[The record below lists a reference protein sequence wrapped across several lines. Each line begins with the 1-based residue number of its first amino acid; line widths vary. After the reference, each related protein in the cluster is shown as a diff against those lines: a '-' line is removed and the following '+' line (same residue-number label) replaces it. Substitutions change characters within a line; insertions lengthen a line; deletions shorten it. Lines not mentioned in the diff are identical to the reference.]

1 MTKSAICIVLF
12 SVFTTFFAEA
22 QQDTIIDNK
31 PFAIHVVQPRETLY
45 GISRQYNAELNDLVI
60 SNPAVI
66 QGLYVGF
73 KLLVPLRHT
82 IVRPINNNTISQSTK
97 PVSSDTLSK
106 KIKNDSDFQISNFLT
121 YELDTTKIKVALLLP
136 FYLDFNDSLKVNNN
150 NKNLVYPK
158 SKVALDFYFGFQLAL
173 DSLTELGYNI
183 DLMVLDVPNDSVFE
197 SILTSNVLFDREY
210 IFGPIYIRQFE
221 ELAKFYGY
229 DTKKKLISPLSYM
242 SVKNKYLNIYQS
254 VPLSYVQ
261 IDALIDY
268 LLLKDNS
275 DELILLGQD
284 REDDLILHAKK
295 KLSLQIKNRRC
306 QVFIFDKNQLSDR
319 DLLKSKLKSDKNIII
334 IPSNDRS
341 FVSRL
346 LPTLGSMEDTVFT
359 IYGLNTWNR
368 FDNLDYYDLVNLNVH
383 LPSIFM
389 NDSSQ
394 FYSDFVNNYYQK
406 YSSFPDKYSYSAYQ
420 QSLYFLS
427 SEFKGLLDFTT
438 YPNTSF
444 QSNTKFNIF
453 RFDDFEKI
461 IVKNKKD
468 K

>member
-66 QGLYVGF
+66 QGLHVGF

-82 IVRPINNNTISQSTK
+82 IVKPIDNNTILQSTK
-97 PVSSDTLSK
+97 PITSDTLSK
-106 KIKNDSDFQISNFLT
+106 KIINNADFQISNLPT

-158 SKVALDFYFGFQLAL
+158 SKVALDFYFGFKLAI

-183 DLMVLDVPNDSVFE
+183 DLMVLDVPNDSVFK
-197 SILTSNVLFDREY
+197 SILTSNVLYDREF

-229 DTKKKLISPLSYM
+229 DIKKKLISPLSYM

-268 LLLKDNS
+268 LLLTNNS
-275 DELILLGQD
+275 DKLILLGQD
-284 REDDLILHAKK
+284 REDDLISYAKK
-295 KLSLQIKNRRC
+295 KLSLQIMNRRC
-306 QVFIFDKNQLSDR
+306 QVFTFDKNQLSDR
-319 DLLKSKLKSDKNIII
+319 DLLKSKLKSDKNIMI

-389 NDSSQ
+389 NDNSQ
-394 FYSDFVNNYYQK
+394 FYSDFVNNYYLK
-406 YSSFPDKYSYSAYQ
+406 YFSYPEKYAYSAYQ
-420 QSLYFLS
+420 QCLYFLS
-427 SEFKGLLDFTT
+427 SEFKGLLDFKTF
-438 YPNTSF
+438 PNTSF
-444 QSNTKFNIF
+444 QSNTKFNII
-453 RFDDFEKI
+453 RYADFERL
-461 IVKNKKD
+461 IVQ
-468 K
+468 

>member
-1 MTKSAICIVLF
+1 MTKTSICIVIF

-31 PFAIHVVQPRETLY
+31 PFAIHIVQPRETLY
-45 GISRQYNAELNDLVI
+45 GISRQYDAELNDLVI

-82 IVRPINNNTISQSTK
+82 IVRSIENNTISQSAK
-97 PVSSDTLSK
+97 PVALDNLSK
-106 KIKNDSDFQISNFLT
+106 KIKNDSDFQISNFPT
-121 YELDTTKIKVALLLP
+121 YVPDTTKIKVALLLP
-136 FYLDFNDSLKVNNN
+136 FFLDFNDSLKVNNN

-158 SKVALDFYFGFQLAL
+158 SKVALDFYFGFQLAI

-183 DLMVLDVPNDSVFE
+183 ELMVLDVPNDSVFE
-197 SILTSNVLFDREY
+197 SILNSNVLYDREY

-268 LLLKDNS
+268 LLLTNNS

-284 REDDLILHAKK
+284 SEDDLISHAKK

-306 QVFIFDKNQLSDR
+306 QVFTFDKNQLSDR
-319 DLLKSKLKSDKNIII
+319 DLLKSKLKSDKNIMI

-389 NDSSQ
+389 NDNSQ
-394 FYSDFVNNYYQK
+394 FYYDFIYNYYIK
-406 YSSFPDKYSYSAYQ
+406 YFSYPDKYAYSAYQ
-420 QSLYFLS
+420 QCLFFLS
-427 SEFKGLLDFTT
+427 NEFKDLLDFKIF
-438 YPNTSF
+438 PNTSF

-453 RFDDFEKI
+453 RYDDFEQI
-461 IVKNKKD
+461 IVK
-468 K
+468 

>member
-1 MTKSAICIVLF
+1 MTKSVICIILF

-45 GISRQYNAELNDLVI
+45 GISRKYDAELNDLVV

-66 QGLYVGF
+66 QGLHVGF
-73 KLLVPLRHT
+73 KLLVPLRHS
-82 IVRPINNNTISQSTK
+82 IVRPGDNNTTLQSTMS
-97 PVSSDTLSK
+97 VTYDTLSK
-106 KIKNDSDFQISNFLT
+106 KIINNSDFRISNLPS
-121 YELDTTKIKVALLLP
+121 YQLDTTKIKVALLLP
-136 FYLDFNDSLKVNNN
+136 FYLDLNDSLKVNNN

-158 SKVALDFYFGFQLAL
+158 SKVALDFFFGFQLAI
-173 DSLTELGYNI
+173 DSLTELGYII

-197 SILTSNVLFDREY
+197 SILASNVLYDREY

-229 DTKKKLISPLSYM
+229 DIKKKLISPLSYM

-261 IDALIDY
+261 IDALINY
-268 LLLKDNS
+268 LLLNNSS
-275 DELILLGQD
+275 DELIILGQD
-284 REDDLILHAKK
+284 KEDDLISYAKK
-295 KLSLQIKNRRC
+295 KLSLQIMNRRC
-306 QVFIFDKNQLSDR
+306 QVFTFDKNQLSDR
-319 DLLKSKLKSDKNIII
+319 DLLKSNLKSDKNILI

-346 LPTLGSMEDTVFT
+346 LPTLASMEDTVFT

-368 FDNLDYYDLVNLNVH
+368 FDNLDYHDLVNLNVH
-383 LPSIFM
+383 LPSVFM
-389 NDSSQ
+389 NDNSE
-394 FYSDFVNNYYQK
+394 FYSGFVNNYYQK
-406 YSSFPDKYSYSAYQ
+406 YFSYPEKYAYSAYQ
-420 QSLYFLS
+420 QCLYFLS
-427 SEFKGLLDFTT
+427 SEFKMLLDFKTFPT
-438 YPNTSF
+438 TSF

-453 RFDDFEKI
+453 RFDDYEKI
-461 IVKNKKD
+461 LVK
-468 K
+468 

>member
-66 QGLYVGF
+66 QGLHVGF

-106 KIKNDSDFQISNFLT
+106 KIKNDSDFQISNIPT

-150 NKNLVYPK
+150 NKNFVYPK

-242 SVKNKYLNIYQS
+242 SVKNKYLNIYQT

-261 IDALIDY
+261 IDSLIDY
-268 LLLKDNS
+268 LLLANNS

-284 REDDLILHAKK
+284 REDDLISHAKK
-295 KLSLQIKNRRC
+295 KLSLQIMNRRC
-306 QVFIFDKNQLSDR
+306 QVFTFNNNQLSDL

-346 LPTLGSMEDTVFT
+346 LPTFGSMEDTVFT

-368 FDNLDYYDLVNLNVH
+368 FDNLDYHDLVNLNVH
-383 LPSIFM
+383 LPSVFM
-389 NDSSQ
+389 NDNSE
-394 FYSDFVNNYYQK
+394 FYSGFVNNYYQK
-406 YSSFPDKYSYSAYQ
+406 YFSYPEKYAYSAYQ
-420 QSLYFLS
+420 QCLYFLS
-427 SEFKGLLDFTT
+427 SEFKMLLDFKTFPT
-438 YPNTSF
+438 TSF

-453 RFDDFEKI
+453 RFDDYEKI
-461 IVKNKKD
+461 LVK
-468 K
+468 

>member
-1 MTKSAICIVLF
+1 MAKSAICIVLF

-31 PFAIHVVQPRETLY
+31 PFAIHIVQPRETLY

-66 QGLYVGF
+66 QGLHVGF

-82 IVRPINNNTISQSTK
+82 VVKPIDNNTILQSTK
-97 PVSSDTLSK
+97 PITSDTLSK
-106 KIKNDSDFQISNFLT
+106 KIINNADFQISNLLT

-158 SKVALDFYFGFQLAL
+158 SKVALDFYFGFKLAI

-197 SILTSNVLFDREY
+197 SILTSNVLYDREF

-229 DTKKKLISPLSYM
+229 DIKKKLISPLSYM

-268 LLLKDNS
+268 LLLNNNS
-275 DELILLGQD
+275 DKLILLGQD
-284 REDDLILHAKK
+284 
-295 KLSLQIKNRRC
+295 
-306 QVFIFDKNQLSDR
+306 
-319 DLLKSKLKSDKNIII
+319 
-334 IPSNDRS
+334 
-341 FVSRL
+341 
-346 LPTLGSMEDTVFT
+346 T
-359 IYGLNTWNR
+359 
-368 FDNLDYYDLVNLNVH
+368 
-383 LPSIFM
+383 
-389 NDSSQ
+389 
-394 FYSDFVNNYYQK
+394 
-406 YSSFPDKYSYSAYQ
+406 
-420 QSLYFLS
+420 
-427 SEFKGLLDFTT
+427 
-438 YPNTSF
+438 
-444 QSNTKFNIF
+444 
-453 RFDDFEKI
+453 
-461 IVKNKKD
+461 
-468 K
+468 

>member
-22 QQDTIIDNK
+22 QHDTIIDNK

-66 QGLYVGF
+66 QGLNVGF

-82 IVRPINNNTISQSTK
+82 IVRPVDNNITSESTK
-97 PVSSDTLSK
+97 SINPDTLSNK
-106 KIKNDSDFQISNFLT
+106 IIKNSDFQISTLPN
-121 YELDTTKIKVALLLP
+121 YELDTTNIKVALLLP

-150 NKNLVYPK
+150 NRNLVYPK
-158 SKVALDFYFGFQLAL
+158 SKVALDFYFGFKLAI

-197 SILTSNVLFDREY
+197 SILNSNVLFDREY

-229 DTKKKLISPLSYM
+229 DTEKKLISPLSSM

-254 VPLSYVQ
+254 IPLSYVQ

-268 LLLKDNS
+268 LLLTNNS
-275 DELILLGQD
+275 DELILFGQD
-284 REDDLILHAKK
+284 IEDKLISYAKK
-295 KLSLQIKNRRC
+295 KLSLQIMNRRC
-306 QVFIFDKNQLSDR
+306 QVYTFDKNQLSDR
-319 DLLKSKLKSDKNIII
+319 DLLKSKLKSDKNIMI

-368 FDNLDYYDLVNLNVH
+368 YDNLDYYDLVNLNVH

-389 NDSSQ
+389 NDNSQ
-394 FYSDFVNNYYQK
+394 FYSHFVNNYYLK
-406 YSSFPDKYSYSAYQ
+406 YFSYPEKYAYSAYQ
-420 QSLYFLS
+420 QCLYFLS
-427 SEFKGLLDFTT
+427 NEFKDLLDFKTF
-438 YPNTSF
+438 PNTSF
-444 QSNTKFNIF
+444 QSNTKFNII
-453 RFDDFEKI
+453 RYADFELHI
-461 IVKNKKD
+461 LQ
-468 K
+468 

>member
-1 MTKSAICIVLF
+1 MTKSVICIVLF
-12 SVFTTFFAEA
+12 SVFNTFFAEA

-31 PFAIHVVQPRETLY
+31 PFAIHIVKPRETLY
-45 GISRQYNAELNDLVI
+45 GISRQYNTELNDLVI

-82 IVRPINNNTISQSTK
+82 VVRAIDNNTTLK
-97 PVSSDTLSK
+97 PTIPVTSDTLSK
-106 KIKNDSDFQISNFLT
+106 KNIYEVDFQNSNILT
-121 YELDTTKIKVALLLP
+121 NELDTSKIKVALLLP

-197 SILTSNVLFDREY
+197 SILTSNVLYDREY

-268 LLLKDNS
+268 LLLNNKS
-275 DELILLGQD
+275 DDLILLSQD
-284 REDDLILHAKK
+284 REDDLISYAKK
-295 KLSLQIKNRRC
+295 KLSLQIMNRRC
-306 QVFIFDKNQLSDR
+306 QVYTFDKNQLSDR
-319 DLLKSKLKSDKNIII
+319 DLLKSKLKTDKNIMI

-389 NDSSQ
+389 NDNSQ
-394 FYSDFVNNYYQK
+394 FYSDFVDNYYLK
-406 YSSFPDKYSYSAYQ
+406 YFSYPDKYAYSAYQ
-420 QSLYFLS
+420 QCLYFLS
-427 SEFKGLLDFTT
+427 NEFKGLLVFETF
-438 YPNTSF
+438 PNTSF
-444 QSNTKFNIF
+444 QSNTKFNII
-453 RFDDFEKI
+453 RYADFERHT
-461 IVKNKKD
+461 VQ
-468 K
+468 

>member
-1 MTKSAICIVLF
+1 MSKSAICIVLF
-12 SVFTTFFAEA
+12 SVFITFFAEA

-31 PFAIHVVQPRETLY
+31 PYAIHVVQPRETLY
-45 GISRQYNAELNDLVI
+45 GISRQYDAELNDLVI

-66 QGLYVGF
+66 QGLHVGF

-82 IVRPINNNTISQSTK
+82 ILRPVDNNTISQSTK
-97 PVSSDTLSK
+97 SVTSDTLSK
-106 KIKNDSDFQISNFLT
+106 KIKNDSDFRISTLLS
-121 YELDTTKIKVALLLP
+121 YEVDTTKIKVALLLP

-158 SKVALDFYFGFQLAL
+158 SKVALDFYFGFQLAI

-197 SILTSNVLFDREY
+197 SILTSNVLYDREY

-242 SVKNKYLNIYQS
+242 SVKNKYLNIFQS

-268 LLLKDNS
+268 LLLTNNS

-284 REDDLILHAKK
+284 REDDLISHAKK
-295 KLSLQIKNRRC
+295 KLSLQIMNRRC
-306 QVFIFDKNQLSDR
+306 QVFTFDKNQLSDR
-319 DLLKSKLKSDKNIII
+319 DLLKSKLKSDKNIMI

-389 NDSSQ
+389 NDNSQ

-406 YSSFPDKYSYSAYQ
+406 YFSYPEKYAYSAYQ
-420 QSLYFLS
+420 QCLYFLS
-427 SEFKGLLDFTT
+427 IEFKGLLDFKTF
-438 YPNTSF
+438 PNTSF
-444 QSNTKFNIF
+444 QSNTKFNII
-453 RFDDFEKI
+453 RYDDFERL
-461 IVKNKKD
+461 IVQ
-468 K
+468 

>member
-12 SVFTTFFAEA
+12 SVFTSFFAEA
-22 QQDTIIDNK
+22 QQDTIIYNK
-31 PFAIHVVQPRETLY
+31 PFAIHIVQPRETLY
-45 GISRQYNAELNDLVI
+45 SISRQYNAELNDLVI

-66 QGLYVGF
+66 QGLHVGF

-82 IVRPINNNTISQSTK
+82 IVRPVDNNTISQSTK
-97 PVSSDTLSK
+97 SVTSDTLSK
-106 KIKNDSDFQISNFLT
+106 KIKNDSDFRISTLPS

-158 SKVALDFYFGFQLAL
+158 SKVALDFYFGFQLAI

-197 SILTSNVLFDREY
+197 SILTSNVLYDREY

-229 DTKKKLISPLSYM
+229 DTEKKLISPLSYM
-242 SVKNKYLNIYQS
+242 SVKNKYLNIFQS

-268 LLLKDNS
+268 LLHTNNS

-284 REDDLILHAKK
+284 REDDLISYAKK
-295 KLSLQIKNRRC
+295 KLSLQIMNRRC
-306 QVFIFDKNQLSDR
+306 QVFTFDKNQLSNR
-319 DLLKSKLKSDKNIII
+319 DLLKSKLKSDKNIMI

-383 LPSIFM
+383 MPSIFM
-389 NDSSQ
+389 NDNSQ

-406 YSSFPDKYSYSAYQ
+406 YFSYPEKYAYSAYQ
-420 QSLYFLS
+420 QCLYFLS
-427 SEFKGLLDFTT
+427 SEFRVLLDFKTF
-438 YPNTSF
+438 PNTSF
-444 QSNTKFNIF
+444 QSNTKFNII
-453 RFDDFEKI
+453 RYADFERL
-461 IVKNKKD
+461 IVQ
-468 K
+468 

>member
-1 MTKSAICIVLF
+1 MTKSIICIVLF
-12 SVFTTFFAEA
+12 SVFNTFFAEA

-31 PFAIHVVQPRETLY
+31 PFAIHIVKPRETLY
-45 GISRQYNAELNDLVI
+45 GISRQYNTELNDLVI

-82 IVRPINNNTISQSTK
+82 IVRAIDNNTILK
-97 PVSSDTLSK
+97 PTIPVTSDTLSK
-106 KIKNDSDFQISNFLT
+106 KNIYEVDFQNSNILT
-121 YELDTTKIKVALLLP
+121 NELDTSKIKVALLLP

-197 SILTSNVLFDREY
+197 SILISNVLYDREY

-268 LLLKDNS
+268 LLLNNKS
-275 DELILLGQD
+275 DDLILLAQD
-284 REDDLILHAKK
+284 REDDLISHAKK
-295 KLSLQIKNRRC
+295 KLSLQIMNKRC
-306 QVFIFDKNQLSDR
+306 QVYTFDKNQLSDR
-319 DLLKSKLKSDKNIII
+319 DLLKSKLKPDKNIMI

-389 NDSSQ
+389 NDNSQ
-394 FYSDFVNNYYQK
+394 FYSDFVDNYYLK
-406 YSSFPDKYSYSAYQ
+406 YFSYPDKYAYSAYQ
-420 QSLYFLS
+420 QCLYFLS
-427 SEFKGLLDFTT
+427 NEFKGLLAFETF
-438 YPNTSF
+438 PNTSF
-444 QSNTKFNIF
+444 KSNTKFNII
-453 RFDDFEKI
+453 RYADFERH
-461 IVKNKKD
+461 IVQ
-468 K
+468 